1 MNKNRLNNFLNL
13 SINRRKRIT
22 RKNFFVRLISNSDMF
37 LQTILTF
44 ALSRFNF
51 CITWQTYTFW
61 GKKMKVILP
70 EVVSSEIRRYGYIE
84 DSVASF
90 IINYCNRGDLVIDIG
105 SHFGFFALL
114 MSEVVEDKGTV
125 HCFEPTPSIF
135 SVLKK
140 NTNLNKNIIINKNAV
155 FDKNIEIEL
164 NDYGLA
170 SSAFNS
176 IKDTREN
183 KYTAKSI
190 GAKIKVKAIK
200 LDDYVISKKLKPKL
214 IKIDAESSEYS
225 VLQGM
230 DYILSELKPN
240 LCIEFG
246 DLDVKG
252 VLPSREIINFL
263 IEKYGYKIYEM
274 NGGILK
280 KHKLKD
286 KYSYINLFFIK

>member
-125 HCFEPTPSIF
+125 HCF
-135 SVLKK
+135 
-140 NTNLNKNIIINKNAV
+140 
-155 FDKNIEIEL
+155 
-164 NDYGLA
+164 
-170 SSAFNS
+170 
-176 IKDTREN
+176 
-183 KYTAKSI
+183 
-190 GAKIKVKAIK
+190 
-200 LDDYVISKKLKPKL
+200 
-214 IKIDAESSEYS
+214 
-225 VLQGM
+225 
-230 DYILSELKPN
+230 
-240 LCIEFG
+240 
-246 DLDVKG
+246 
-252 VLPSREIINFL
+252 
-263 IEKYGYKIYEM
+263 
-274 NGGILK
+274 
-280 KHKLKD
+280 
-286 KYSYINLFFIK
+286 